1 MLVDRCQEKMYFTS
15 KQRRT
20 DALRFKDMSVSIIRE
35 YHDNN
40 EDDDKTKIIN
50 TAGKLIQNDISL
62 LEIDRSV

>member
-15 KQRRT
+15 KERRT
-20 DALRFKDMSVSIIRE
+20 DVLRFKDMSVSIIRE

-50 TAGKLIQNDISL
+50 TAGKLI
-62 LEIDRSV
+62 